1 MQIKTEGK
9 DLVVRIPKNLISK
22 DYVERFIE
30 RIELEMLVE
39 KNRMTEKETWKLS
52 EEIKEDWWKEN
63 RDKMLKR
70 CRK

>member
-9 DLVVRIPKNLISK
+9 NLVVRIPKNLISK
-22 DYVERFIE
+22 DYVERFVE

-39 KNRMTEKETWKLS
+39 KSRMTEKEAWKLS

-63 RDKMLKR
+63 RDKTRMR
-70 CRK
+70 WRA